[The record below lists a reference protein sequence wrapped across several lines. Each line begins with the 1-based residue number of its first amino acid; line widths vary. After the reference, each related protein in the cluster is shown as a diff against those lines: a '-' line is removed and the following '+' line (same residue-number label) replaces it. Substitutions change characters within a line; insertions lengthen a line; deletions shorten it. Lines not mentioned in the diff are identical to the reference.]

1 MNTFKFEILETIF
14 ILWLLF
20 HNATTA
26 VEKIAQYNLN
36 GLPIATTPILS
47 SISPSS
53 QPNLKSPG
61 IHSVLLKYH
70 QSVGDIDP
78 SDYAKDPTLYF
89 QGMHI
94 EHSKYI
100 VVSDKWQENTDLGLY
115 ALIWIFNI
123 QGQFGSFVDIDM
135 DVRQI

>member
-1 MNTFKFEILETIF
+1 MNIFKFEILETIF
-14 ILWLLF
+14 MLWLLF
-20 HNATTA
+20 HNATT
-26 VEKIAQYNLN
+26 VSENIAQYNLN

-47 SISPSS
+47 SISPST
-53 QPNLKSPG
+53 QPSLNFPG
-61 IHSVLLKYH
+61 IHSVLLNYH

-78 SDYAKDPTLYF
+78 SDYAKDPNLYL

-100 VVSDKWQENTDLGLY
+100 VVSDKWQESGVHGLY

-123 QGQFGSFVDIDM
+123 QGQFGSFVDINM
-135 DVRQI
+135 DVR